1 MRKLVV
7 TLGLVAATVAFSGS
21 AFAQAAPAG
30 GGATVAPP
38 AGNTAG
44 DDGKKISLGADL
56 LFMLPVGD
64 LADASGPQI
73 GPALRGGYR
82 VIPNLELTARLGYL
96 LGLKKEIGSFG
107 GQSVSTGFNLLPI
120 WAGARYYFMEPG
132 AGLYAGAE
140 VGLNILMPTV
150 DPEPPVKPD
159 SRTRIGFNLLAGY
172 VISRELPLNLGLQFS
187 YYNLLLTEDV
197 QTAAGKASET
207 GAYAVGLNVGYS
219 FNL

>member
-7 TLGLVAATVAFSGS
+7 SLGLAAATVAFSG
-21 AFAQAAPAG
+21 AARAE
-30 GGATVAPP
+30 AP
-38 AGNTAG
+38 
-44 DDGKKISLGADL
+44 DDGKKISLGGDL

-73 GPALRGGYR
+73 GPVLRGGYR
-82 VIPNLELTARLGYL
+82 VIPNLELTGRLGYL
-96 LGLKKEIGSFG
+96 FGLKKEQGSIGGTTF
-107 GQSVSTGFNLLPI
+107 STGFNVLPI

-132 AGLYAGAE
+132 AGVYAGAE
-140 VGLNILMPTV
+140 LGLNIIMPTV

-159 SRTRIGFNLLAGY
+159 SRTRIGFNLLGGY

-197 QTAAGKASET
+197 TTAAGKASET
-207 GAYAVGLNVGYS
+207 GAYAIGLNVGYA